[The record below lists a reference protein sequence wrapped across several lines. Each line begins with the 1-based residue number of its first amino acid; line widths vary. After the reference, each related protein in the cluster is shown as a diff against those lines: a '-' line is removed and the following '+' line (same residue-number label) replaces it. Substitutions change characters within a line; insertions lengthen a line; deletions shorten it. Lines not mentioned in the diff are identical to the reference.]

1 MTIAILIAELVLL
14 YLVSRRVIRSLF
26 TLLYSLL
33 GSRTGAIWI
42 VTIIFFPGTVVHEL
56 AHLFV
61 AELLGVPTGKLS
73 LVPESLEVSEVKAG
87 GVMIASTDPLRRTLI
102 GLAPVY
108 VGIGALSVL
117 SYFLSSSP
125 NPYSSFFILYSLFSI
140 SNSMF
145 SSSEDMNGVLPFT
158 VTTALF
164 LIAGWAAGL
173 RIGLADTLIAKLASL
188 TAILVQSLG
197 LVLGLNLIVLFVNSL
212 ILVFVTP
219 KPRA

>member
-1 MTIAILIAELVLL
+1 
-14 YLVSRRVIRSLF
+14 
-26 TLLYSLL
+26 
-33 GSRTGAIWI
+33 
-42 VTIIFFPGTVVHEL
+42 
-56 AHLFV
+56 
-61 AELLGVPTGKLS
+61 
-73 LVPESLEVSEVKAG
+73 
-87 GVMIASTDPLRRTLI
+87 
-102 GLAPVY
+102 